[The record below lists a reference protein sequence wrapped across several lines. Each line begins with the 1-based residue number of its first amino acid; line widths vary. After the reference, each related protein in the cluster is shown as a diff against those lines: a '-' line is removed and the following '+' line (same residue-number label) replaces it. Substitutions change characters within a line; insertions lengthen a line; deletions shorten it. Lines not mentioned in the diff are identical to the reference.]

1 MLKNQHM
8 LNFSLQM
15 YTKLQ
20 ITYLILSLTGKL
32 LNFVNYYLSFK
43 EIDDHVYLWTIIILM
58 RKRYV

>member
-1 MLKNQHM
+1 M

-32 LNFVNYYLSFK
+32 MNFINYYLSFK
-43 EIDDHVYLWTIIILM
+43 VIDDHVYLWTIIILM
-58 RKRYV
+58 RKRYL

>member
-1 MLKNQHM
+1 MLKKQHM

-15 YTKLQ
+15 YIKLQ

-32 LNFVNYYLSFK
+32 MNFINSYLSFK
-43 EIDDHVYLWTIIILM
+43 VIDDHAYLWTIIILW